1 MSECVENILFMQ
13 KGQEKLQ
20 GNVALF
26 IDHDNMFLSG
36 LNNGIS
42 YGYDFDVPIKVC
54 GKYGRIVFARTYG
67 YFPRKEYELFKRG
80 IEPVFT
86 PFKDREAADYEGEKP
101 KSMADPM
108 MICDILQTLY
118 EKPYIDTFI
127 IASGDRD
134 FVPVLFSIG
143 KHKDKKQ
150 VVVIG
155 FEDSSSA
162 LLIDACTCL
171 DFKFCNY
178 KKISKESEIFKKKE

>member
-1 MSECVENILFMQ
+1 MQ
-13 KGQEKLQ
+13 RGQEKPE

-26 IDHDNMFLSG
+26 IDHDNMFKSG
-36 LNNGIS
+36 RKNSIS
-42 YGYDFDVPIKVC
+42 YGYDFDVPIKE
-54 GKYGRIVFARTYG
+54 GRKYGRVVFARTYG
-67 YFPRKEYELFKRG
+67 NFAGKEYELFKRG

-86 PFKDREAADYEGEKP
+86 PFKGRGVADYEGEEP

-127 IASGDRD
+127 IATGDRD

-143 KHKDKKQ
+143 KHKNKKK

-155 FEDSSSA
+155 FEDSRSA
-162 LLIDACTCL
+162 LLIDACTYL
-171 DFKFCNY
+171 DFKFCEY
-178 KKISKESEIFKKKE
+178 KKICNES

>member
-1 MSECVENILFMQ
+1 MSGSMENILFMQ
-13 KGQEKLQ
+13 RGHEKPQ

-26 IDHDNMFLSG
+26 IDHDNMPV
-36 LNNGIS
+36 
-42 YGYDFDVPIKVC
+42 GYDFDVPLKVC
-54 GKYGRIVFARTYG
+54 RKYGRVAFARIYG
-67 YFPRKEYELFKRG
+67 NLARKEYELFKRG
-80 IEPVFT
+80 IEPVYT
-86 PFKDREAADYEGEKP
+86 PYKVCEGEKP

-127 IASGDRD
+127 IATGDRD

-155 FEDSSSA
+155 FEDSRST
-162 LLIDACTCL
+162 LLIDACTYL
-171 DFKFCNY
+171 DFKFCEY
-178 KKISKESEIFKKKE
+178 KKISNESEIFKK